1 MEKKKDSGL
10 HDVLSGLNKKN
21 EDKTAQETVPENK
34 AETTVPGPEETPEKP
49 ETDAPEETASDTHTS
64 SDTQTS
70 EEKIQEQECE
80 HKTVLVEEKKPE
92 KPRRRRTK
100 REIRIAI
107 LGVLT
112 SFFVVVGVIASIRF
126 VVDTTKN
133 IVDSTELKEELA
145 YAVFPLVIVD
155 APEFDSPESLD
166 SSVIISSS
174 IWRLILDAD
183 MSTYIKDDVGGIT
196 VPDADVEY
204 YVREL
209 YGNNV
214 QIIHQTIPDASVQM
228 SYSAD
233 SKSYLIES
241 TPVLLPYTPRVD
253 EVQRSGDTY
262 TIRVSYIL
270 PDVTWNLSASHRNE
284 MVEKVMQFT
293 LKKVDGHYQVLSSKL
308 LEVVNNDTSSS
319 SDASTEGLLE
329 DSFESTKAAS
339 EFSNETASAA
349 AE

>member
-10 HDVLSGLNKKN
+10 HNVLSGLNKKDLDQTKRETVKEN
-21 EDKTAQETVPENK
+21 EAEAAVLEEETVQQPETVSEKATPEEEIQETENIQEALSPK
-34 AETTVPGPEETPEKP
+34 
-49 ETDAPEETASDTHTS
+49 
-64 SDTQTS
+64 
-70 EEKIQEQECE
+70 EEK
-80 HKTVLVEEKKPE
+80 TE

-166 SSVIISSS
+166 SSVIIASS

-183 MSTYIKDDVGGIT
+183 MDTYIKDDVGGIT

-209 YGNNV
+209 YGNDV
-214 QIIHQTIPDASVQM
+214 QIIHQTIPDASVEM

-253 EVQRSGDTY
+253 EVQKSGDTY

-284 MVEKVMQFT
+284 TVEKVMQFT
-293 LKKVDGHYQVLSSKL
+293 LTKVDGRYQVLSSKL

-319 SDASTEGLLE
+319 SDVSTQGLLE
-329 DSFESTKAAS
+329 DAFESS
-339 EFSNETASAA
+339 EETASSA

>member
-10 HDVLSGLNKKN
+10 HDVLSGLNRKKDSDQKKQETAKKN
-21 EDKTAQETVPENK
+21 EASAAVPEKETVRQPEAASEK
-34 AETTVPGPEETPEKP
+34 AIPEEEIQEAENIQEALP
-49 ETDAPEETASDTHTS
+49 
-64 SDTQTS
+64 Q
-70 EEKIQEQECE
+70 EEKA
-80 HKTVLVEEKKPE
+80 KKS
-92 KPRRRRTK
+92 RRRRTK

-155 APEFDSPESLD
+155 APEFDAPESLD
-166 SSVIISSS
+166 SSVIIASS

-183 MSTYIKDDVGGIT
+183 MGTYIKDDVGGIT

-209 YGNNV
+209 YGSGV
-214 QIIHQTIPDASVQM
+214 QIIHQTIPDASVEM

-253 EVQRSGDTY
+253 EVQRIGDTY

-270 PDVTWNLSASHRNE
+270 PDVTWNLSASYRKE
-284 MVEKVMQFT
+284 TVEKVMQFT
-293 LKKVDGHYQVLSSKL
+293 LEKVDGHYQILSSKL

-319 SDASTEGLLE
+319 GDVSTQGLLE
-329 DSFESTKAAS
+329 DAFESS
-339 EFSNETASAA
+339 EEVSESSEETDSAA
-349 AE
+349 E